1 MQRREVLRLLAG
13 SAASLALAPLTPT
26 ERLQLGAALHAA
38 PVPGNALDHAQRAL
52 VSEMADTILPRT
64 DTPGA
69 LDAGVPEFID
79 RMLAW
84 WFSGEERD
92 QFVRGLAAIQSS
104 LATTPVRAD
113 VFTALDSASAPG
125 PGSAEDAWARL
136 KSMTVYGYFTSKL
149 VQEEVLHTVIAP
161 GRYAGC
167 LPPAR

>member
-26 ERLQLGAALHAA
+26 ERLELGAALHAA
-38 PVPGNALDHAQRAL
+38 PRAGNALDPAQRAL
-52 VSEMADTILPRT
+52 VSELAETILPRT

-84 WFSGEERD
+84 WFTGDERD
-92 QFVRGLAAIQSS
+92 QFVRGLAVIQTS
-104 LATTPVRAD
+104 LVTTTSKTDLFA
-113 VFTALDSASAPG
+113 ALDSTSAPG

-136 KSMTVYGYFTSKL
+136 KSMTVYGYFTSRV
-149 VQEEVLHTVIAP
+149 VQEEVLRTVIMP

-167 LPPAR
+167 VPVGR